1 MRDLIP
7 RCCISESMSE
17 CKAYRYPSG
26 GFTKYIMVRKA
37 QEVLERHFDHQLLQE
52 LLVPISDGDL
62 GNVRNLSN
70 LPLGLPLVR
79 QHGGDVSGSRGYS
92 GRSSPAGEFHRTSN
106 LQNLDRNSLRL
117 SRYDQFVRETGS
129 VMPIG
134 RGRYKHPQLS
144 QHEPVAPSD
153 VLLVQRRRGR
163 YLI

>member
-7 RCCISESMSE
+7 RSCISESMSE
-17 CKAYRYPSG
+17 CKTYRYLSDS
-26 GFTKYIMVRKA
+26 FTTYIMVRKERA
-37 QEVLERHFDHQLLQE
+37 VLERHFDHQLFQE
-52 LLVPISDGDL
+52 LLVPVSDGDL

-70 LPLGLPLVR
+70 LPLGLSLVR
-79 QHGGDVSGSRGYS
+79 QHSGDVSGSRGYS
-92 GRSSPAGEFHRTSN
+92 GRSSPTCEFHRTSN

-129 VMPIG
+129 IMPIG
-134 RGRYKHPQLS
+134 RGRYKHPQLP
-144 QHEPVAPSD
+144 QHEPIAPPD